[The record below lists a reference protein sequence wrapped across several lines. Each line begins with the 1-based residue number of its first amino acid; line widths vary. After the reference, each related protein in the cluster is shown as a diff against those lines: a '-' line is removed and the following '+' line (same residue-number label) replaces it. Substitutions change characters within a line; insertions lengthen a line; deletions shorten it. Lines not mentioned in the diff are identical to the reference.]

1 MMTTKLAAMGRNGAI
16 GLAVATLLAFGAT
29 REASAAPA
37 ADRISTKVADAGQ
50 ALRPV
55 AAVAEAEDEGDTA
68 NCSRSRRRL
77 WVEGE
82 GWIVRR
88 ITTCR

>member
-1 MMTTKLAAMGRNGAI
+1 MTMNLAAMGRKGAI
-16 GLAVATLLAFGAT
+16 GFAVATLLAFGAV
-29 REASAAPA
+29 EGASAAPA
-37 ADRISTKVADAGQ
+37 PDRTPTKVADAGQ

-55 AAVAEAEDEGDTA
+55 VAVAEGEDEGETA

>member
-1 MMTTKLAAMGRNGAI
+1 M
-16 GLAVATLLAFGAT
+16 AFGAVSG
-29 REASAAPA
+29 AAAAPVGDKVA
-37 ADRISTKVADAGQ
+37 TKVADAGQ
-50 ALRPV
+50 SLRPV
-55 AAVAEAEDEGDTA
+55 AAVAEGEDEGETA
-68 NCSRSRRRL
+68 NCSRTRRRL